1 MLTAVLTVL
10 AQNGVTGAVAVL
22 FLVLYVRK
30 DRQVER
36 TYATLL
42 SKVLEVTTAWKE
54 MSQEMEKLLRE
65 RRQADLANLNS
76 ATPAAADETE
86 SQTEPSHHER

>member
-1 MLTAVLTVL
+1 MLTAVLQVL
-10 AQNGVTGAVAVL
+10 GQNGVTGAVAVL

-42 SKVLEVTTAWKE
+42 AKVLEVTAAWKE

-65 RRQADLANLNS
+65 RRQIDMARLNG
-76 ATPAAADETE
+76 ATPIIEAEAAAEDPHAEG
-86 SQTEPSHHER
+86 